1 MDPVAAIQQA
11 IDASLSEVNT
21 MEPGIVVSYNPAT
34 NRAIVR
40 PAMPRRLADDSILEV
55 PNLYEVPVLWPVSS
69 GGGANG
75 VSMTMPIQP
84 GDGVM
89 IAYQQRSLDGWSSNN
104 NAAPDDP
111 RRHDISDAVAIPGLQ
126 ARNVEANPTDL
137 EIRFG
142 QSRVRIMPDTSIM
155 AETPGGA
162 LELTTDGAVLRWGS
176 MRLEMGVAGAATLMS
191 AAGVLTLNADG
202 SATYTGGPITVTGG
216 DVIAD
221 GISLKTHRHSG
232 VQTGAGNTGTPIP

>member
-1 MDPVAAIQQA
+1 MDPVQAIQQA
-11 IDASLSEVNT
+11 IEQQIAEVNT
-21 MEPGIVVSYNPAT
+21 MEPGVVVSYNPAT

-40 PAMPRRLADDSILEV
+40 PTMPKRLADGSILEA
-55 PNLYEVPVLWPVSS
+55 PNVYEVPILWPVSS

-89 IAYQQRSLDGWSSNN
+89 LAYQQRSLDGWGSEN

-111 RRHDISDAVAIPGLQ
+111 RRHDMTDAVAIPGLR
-126 ARNVEANPTDL
+126 ASGVSANPTDV

-142 QSRVRIMPDTSIM
+142 QSRIRIMPDTSIM

-162 LELTTDGAVLRWGS
+162 LELTTAGAVLRWGA
-176 MRLEMGVAGAATLMS
+176 MRLEMGTAGAATLMS
-191 AAGVLTLNADG
+191 AAGTLTLNADG
-202 SATYTGGPITVTGG
+202 SATYTGGTITTDS

-221 GISLKTHRHSG
+221 GISLKNHVHSG
-232 VQTGAGNTGTPIP
+232 VQAGANNTGAPVP